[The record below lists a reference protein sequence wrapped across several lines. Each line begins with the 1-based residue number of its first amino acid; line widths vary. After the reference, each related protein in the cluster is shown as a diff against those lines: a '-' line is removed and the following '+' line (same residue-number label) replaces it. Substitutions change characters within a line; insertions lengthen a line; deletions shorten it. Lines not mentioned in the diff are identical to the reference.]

1 MPLPSDLLNPIS
13 DARPTGENLQY
24 APVFDKI
31 KEARRED
38 DDVPQ
43 GDWARVRKVAD
54 WPLTIKLINEALATK
69 TKDLQLTAW
78 LAEAMLRREGITG
91 LREVLD
97 LNRGLLENFW
107 DTLYPELEDGDA
119 EFRAGKLQWIG
130 DKLEPAVKQVAL
142 TRTGLN
148 WYQYRESRAVGTE
161 EAADT
166 EERQV
171 ARQQAI
177 AEGKIP
183 AEQFDKDF
191 DATPKTFYANLEAA
205 FDGTLESLALLGEVC
220 DAKFGDVSPSFAT
233 LRNVLEEVRQT
244 VHSLLQRK
252 REKDPD
258 DAPAAVP
265 PFEASLVEDEAPVEV
280 EVPAAASRVAA
291 APARRGASLSADP
304 VDRDDAVS
312 RVVASAKFLRQEDPY
327 SPAPYLLLRGL
338 RWGELRA
345 AGDSIDETLLAPP
358 PTEIRQKLKSM
369 ALESNWTEVLDA
381 AETAMGMECGRGW
394 LDLQRYAGR
403 ACFELGSYYEPI
415 RTSIVSGLRALLA
428 DYPQLPDLTMMDD
441 TPTANSETRAWIQE
455 YVAAAPAAPA
465 EAAEPAWNLPVQD
478 ESSGTARSSA
488 AAGPVRAGDAGGAI
502 GPGAGR
508 HRAADA
514 RVGAGTQRAR
524 TLPSQGAALPTL
536 RQHRPRKYRAAD
548 FAGTGG
554 GNRTSQAGRLGV
566 AGSGRAPVGAAV
578 PVSRQERR
586 RRRPAGKIVLLDLPP
601 GPVDGAQRFEITY
614 GALGTGTDRHAIR
627 AGAVDRSR
635 SAILR
640 RSSAHAR
647 AIRAAAPCLGAARP
661 GVAAQYAAHA
671 RGRGR

>member
-1 MPLPSDLLNPIS
+1 MPLPSELLNPIS
-13 DARPTGENLQY
+13 NAKPAGENLQY

-54 WPLTIKLINEALATK
+54 WPLTIRLINEALATK

-97 LNRGLLENFW
+97 LNRALLENFW
-107 DTLYPELEDGDA
+107 DHLYPELEDGDA

-130 DKLEPAVKQVAL
+130 DKLESAVKQVAL

-166 EERQV
+166 EERQT

-191 DATPKTFYANLEAA
+191 DTSPKTFYVNLEAA

-220 DAKFGDVSPSFAT
+220 DVKFGDVSPSFAT
-233 LRNVLEEVRQT
+233 LRTVLEEVRQT

-252 REKDPD
+252 REKEP
-258 DAPAAVP
+258 DAPVAMAMP
-265 PFEASLVEDEAPVEV
+265 PFEVSLVEEAPVEV
-280 EVPAAASRVAA
+280 EVPAVVVRMAA
-291 APARRGASLSADP
+291 APASRGASLSAEP
-304 VDRDDAVS
+304 VDRADAVA

-403 ACFELGSYYEPI
+403 ACWELGSYYEPI
-415 RTSIVSGLRALLA
+415 LTAIVSGLRALLA

-455 YVAAAPAAPA
+455 HVAAAPPS
-465 EAAEPAWNLPVQD
+465 AWNLLVQD
-478 ESSGTARSSA
+478 ESPAQPGVPQPPDPFDLALEAAR
-488 AAGPVRAGDAGGAI
+488 
-502 GPGAGR
+502 
-508 HRAADA
+508 
-514 RVGAGTQRAR
+514 
-524 TLPSQGAALPTL
+524 
-536 RQHRPRKYRAAD
+536 
-548 FAGTGG
+548 
-554 GNRTSQAGRLGV
+554 
-566 AGSGRAPVGAAV
+566 SGRAQDGIELLM
-578 PVSRQERR
+578 RELGQE
-586 RRRPAGKIVLLDLPP
+586 
-601 GPVDGAQRFEITY
+601 
-614 GALGTGTDRHAIR
+614 H
-627 AGAVDRSR
+627 S
-635 SAILR
+635 
-640 RSSAHAR
+640 
-647 AIRAAAPCLGAARP
+647 
-661 GVAAQYAAHA
+661 
-671 RGRGR
+671 GRGRFHRKVQLSQLCVSTGHENIALPILQELAAEIERRKLEDWESPDLVARPLALLYQCLGKSGGDADQRVKLYSWICRLDPLMALNVSR